1 MFKTFSTTEANSIK
15 AFLDEFADK
24 EFHTQEQIDV
34 YMKLANEAFYP
45 MVRIV
50 DDWGE
55 AHPKSYSLDELITSR
70 GVQTSPVQTSPVQTS
85 PVQTSPVQTSPVQP
99 LLSNDEEN
107 KLKLLTKSELYDLNK
122 SSSLT
127 YSKKGVI
134 NQLLGKINDALTD
147 YVKAGDTARFI
158 KLLDEQIQRAFNS
171 LEFKS
176 VCTNCYRPY
185 TQYLKQISSCT
196 PDERRRIAQFKKI
209 IDETDDNFLKSHRQ
223 TEFASLTT
231 RIELLR

>member
-1 MFKTFSTTEANSIK
+1 MFKTFSTTEATSIK

-24 EFHTQEQIDV
+24 EFHTQEQIDA

-45 MVRIV
+45 MIRII

-55 AHPKSYSLDELITSR
+55 AHPKSYSLDELI
-70 GVQTSPVQTSPVQTS
+70 GGQPSPAQPSPA
-85 PVQTSPVQTSPVQP
+85 QP

-107 KLKLLTKSELYDLNK
+107 KLKLLTKSELYNLNK
-122 SSSLT
+122 GSSLT

-209 IDETDDNFLKSHRQ
+209 IDETDDDSLKSHRQ
-223 TEFASLTT
+223 TEFASLVT
-231 RIELLR
+231 RITSLIILQCKIIPNLCKQF